1 MSKRG
6 KTEYECKCEYVIKG
20 KGKEKKMVVRF
31 NRIVTVPHCYPSV
44 VRNTLET
51 SIKVSVG
58 VEVKFIVNI
67 KGASAI
73 VRGGAKVDTTPRTE
87 VTAVVTG
94 SAAMTMVLDTVVET
108 MGGAG
113 GSVSLVDVRE
123 AMSPRRGN
131 VDMRA
136 TRGSGTRDR
145 RKSRTRT
152 NTRTSSRGIT
162 MSLLMTPFS
171 AVVARA
177 MEGGPESLQWM
188 RSLRTR
194 MRRMRVRGTRG
205 QGGRGRRMGRRR
217 DGG

>member
-1 MSKRG
+1 MRVRHQG
-6 KTEYECKCEYVIKG
+6 RER
-20 KGKEKKMVVRF
+20 EKKMVVRF

-51 SIKVSVG
+51 SIKVSIG
-58 VEVKFIVNI
+58 VEVKFIVVI
-67 KGASAI
+67 KGASVV

-123 AMSPRRGN
+123 AMSPGRGN
-131 VDMRA
+131 VDMRT
-136 TRGSGTRDR
+136 TRRSGTRDGR
-145 RKSRTRT
+145 ESRTRT
-152 NTRTSSRGIT
+152 DTRTSSRGVT
-162 MSLLMTPFS
+162 MALLMTPFS

-177 MEGGPESLQWM
+177 MKGGPKGLRWM
-188 RSLRTR
+188 RGLRART
-194 MRRMRVRGTRG
+194 
-205 QGGRGRRMGRRR
+205 
-217 DGG
+217 